1 MVLGPNI
8 NASNSDKFL
17 DSMENETSYEKI
29 VFHIFKLL
37 SRRITLSPIVH
48 ILI

>member
-17 DSMENETSYEKI
+17 GSMENEEPYEKI
-29 VFHIFKLL
+29 VFYIFKLL
-37 SRRITLSPIVH
+37 LG
-48 ILI
+48 